1 MEFLRYLATN
11 IPNEELQVGD
21 IIRAEYDN
29 MGIINYTDK
38 SSDSNVVAIINID
51 TKYTP
56 KATVYRLKDG
66 KTIEVK
72 ISSSYYNEDPVK
84 LYNLIKI
91 IKVRNKNKKKKVNDR
106 WVTTDQVE
114 HFIEYK
120 IIG

>member
-1 MEFLRYLATN
+1 
-11 IPNEELQVGD
+11 
-21 IIRAEYDN
+21 

-38 SSDSNVVAIINID
+38 SSDSNVFAIINID

-72 ISSSYYNEDPVK
+72 ISSSYYNEDPIK

-106 WVTTDQVE
+106 WVTTDQVDY
-114 HFIEYK
+114 FIEYK